1 MVYSAAATTGVGK
14 IEGGTNACDH
24 GLSFKS
30 HSRATPCIS
39 RLKKT
44 ILLESPDK
52 GTPQRSLGD
61 SNGAPKMFL
70 QSDLSQLV

>member
-1 MVYSAAATTGVGK
+1 MQV
-14 IEGGTNACDH
+14 TN
-24 GLSFKS
+24 LSIL
-30 HSRATPCIS
+30 AEM
-39 RLKKT
+39 
-44 ILLESPDK
+44 LLESPDK

>member
-1 MVYSAAATTGVGK
+1 MHPAEEAGNVGQKWK
-14 IEGGTNACDH
+14 I
-24 GLSFKS
+24 
-30 HSRATPCIS
+30 
-39 RLKKT
+39 
-44 ILLESPDK
+44 LESPDK